1 MDIVFNKIMQMT
13 EGLFPH
19 IENLKNLILS
29 EILAQS
35 KPREGNK
42 LYHYTSEETLY
53 AMLESNNIRATEFNY
68 LNDAEE
74 VVYGGKLLHEHI
86 VSLHSNTNQQ
96 FISQLLLH
104 YSNNLIYHHQEFR
117 RLMPTFVASFSST
130 SDSLSQWRAYG
141 DSAKGV
147 QIEFDFNDCVVA
159 TQSGNSIQILDIL
172 PVVYERDLQNH
183 VIEKAINYCNETF
196 SQLLIELSNLIEVDP
211 NISGVLQGLISHAFE
226 PIELL
231 FKHPSFYEE
240 HEYRAVVVC
249 QKPSIEPFMKVAQSY
264 TGEKKYIEA
273 MCLQDMGDKY
283 CQLESLPITDIIV
296 GPLSDSLENIR
307 KHMEQRNFTSVEQY
321 KKSSIPLKY

>member
-1 MDIVFNKIMQMT
+1 MT
-13 EGLFPH
+13 DGLFPH
-19 IENLKNLILS
+19 IESLKNLILS
-29 EILAQS
+29 EIIAHS
-35 KPREGNK
+35 KPREGKK

-53 AMLESNNIRATEFNY
+53 AMLKSNNIRATEFNY

-74 VVYGGKLLHEHI
+74 VVYGGKLLHKHI
-86 VSLHSNTNQQ
+86 ASLPNTKNQR

-104 YSNNLIYHHQEFR
+104 YSNNLIYHHQELR
-117 RLMPTFVASFSST
+117 RLMPTFVSSFSSN

-147 QIEFDFNDCVVA
+147 QIEFDFRDCVLA
-159 TQSGNSIQILDIL
+159 AQSGNSIQTFDIL
-172 PVVYERDLQNH
+172 PVVYERDLQKH
-183 VIEKAINYCNETF
+183 LIEKSINYYDEMLSPLVT
-196 SQLLIELSNLIEVDP
+196 ELSRLIEVDP
-211 NISGVLQGLISHAFE
+211 NISGVLQGLVSHAFE

-240 HEYRAVVVC
+240 NEYRAVAVC
-249 QKPSIEPFMKVAQSY
+249 QKPSIEPFTKMAKSD

-273 MCLQDMGDKY
+273 MCLQNMGDKY
-283 CQLESLPITDIIV
+283 CQLENLPITDVIV

-307 KHMEQRNFTSVEQY
+307 KHMQTRNFTSVDQY

>member
-1 MDIVFNKIMQMT
+1 MT
-13 EGLFPH
+13 ESLYPH
-19 IENLKNLILS
+19 IESLKKSILS
-29 EILAQS
+29 EIVAHS
-35 KPREGNK
+35 KLRDDKK

-86 VSLHSNTNQQ
+86 ASHPSSINQQ

-104 YSNNLIYHHQEFR
+104 YSNNLICHHQEFR

-130 SDSLSQWRAYG
+130 PDSLSQWRAYG

-147 QIEFDFNDCVVA
+147 QIEFDFSNCVVA
-159 TQSGNSIQILDIL
+159 AQSGNSIQTFDIL
-172 PVVYERDLQNH
+172 PVVYEKDLQNH
-183 VIEKAINYCNETF
+183 LVEKAINYCNETL
-196 SQLLIELSNLIEVDP
+196 SPLVTELSKLIEVEP
-211 NISGVLQGLISHAFE
+211 NIAGVLQGLISHAFE

-240 HEYRAVVVC
+240 HEYRAVAVC
-249 QKPSIEPFMKVAQSY
+249 QKPSIEPFIKVAKSY
-264 TGEKKYIEA
+264 TGEKQYIEA
-273 MCLQDMGDKY
+273 MCLQDMGNKY
-283 CQLESLPITDIIV
+283 CQLEKLPITDVTV
-296 GPLSDSLENIR
+296 GPLSNSLDNIR
-307 KHMEQRNFTSVEQY
+307 KHMQTRNFTSVDQY

>member
-1 MDIVFNKIMQMT
+1 MT

-19 IENLKNLILS
+19 IESLKNLILS
-29 EILAQS
+29 EILAHL
-35 KPREGNK
+35 KPRDGEK
-42 LYHYTSEETLY
+42 LYHYTSEETFY

-68 LNDAEE
+68 LNDSEE

-86 VSLHSNTNQQ
+86 ASLPSTTNQR

-104 YSNNLIYHHQEFR
+104 YSNNLICHHQEFR

-141 DSAKGV
+141 DLAKGV
-147 QIEFDFNDCVVA
+147 QIEFDFSDCVVA
-159 TQSGNSIQILDIL
+159 AQSRNSIQIFDIL
-172 PVVYERDLQNH
+172 PVVYERDLQKH
-183 VIEKAINYCNETF
+183 LVEKAISYCNETL
-196 SQLLIELSNLIEVDP
+196 SPLVTELSNLIEVDR

-240 HEYRAVVVC
+240 HEYRAVAVC
-249 QKPSIEPFMKVAQSY
+249 QKPSIEPFMKVAKSY
-264 TGEKKYIEA
+264 TGEKKFIEV

-283 CQLESLPITDIIV
+283 CQLENLPITDVIV

-307 KHMEQRNFTSVEQY
+307 KHMELRNFT
-321 KKSSIPLKY
+321 